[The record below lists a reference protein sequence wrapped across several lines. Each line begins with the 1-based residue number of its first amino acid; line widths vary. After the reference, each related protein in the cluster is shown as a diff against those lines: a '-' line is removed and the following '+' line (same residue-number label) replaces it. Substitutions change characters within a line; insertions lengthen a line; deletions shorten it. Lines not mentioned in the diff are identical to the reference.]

1 MFNKDNARSSHT
13 VQPPLA
19 WLKKAVLVA
28 SIAGFAGLIWYVAAQ
43 RDSLSTEMVEPEMV
57 RAPKV
62 AIKERPDAPG
72 GMEVPHQDKQVF
84 NLLDGGA
91 QAEPIAEPMNE
102 HPEAV
107 APKQAIEVA
116 PKAEVQVTEK
126 APKPVAPAPIKV
138 EKKPAPAAPA
148 PVKVEPKPATT
159 LAATASGWAVQ
170 LGSFRSEADAQ
181 NGIKII
187 QKKYGT
193 MLDGLKPYVQRA
205 DLSKGTFYRVMFVG
219 LENKT
224 AASNLCAAFKQRG
237 QGCLHV
243 NL

>member
-1 MFNKDNARSSHT
+1 MFNKDTSRTSYT

-43 RDSLSTEMVEPEMV
+43 RDSLSTEMVEPELV

-62 AIKERPDAPG
+62 AIKERPEAPG

-91 QAEPIAEPMNE
+91 QAEPVAEQ
-102 HPEAV
+102 PE
-107 APKQAIEVA
+107 EVA
-116 PKAEVQVTEK
+116 PQQPVGMAPNAEAQMAEK
-126 APKPVAPAPIKV
+126 TPEPVAPAPIKV
-138 EKKPAPAAPA
+138 ETKPAPT
-148 PVKVEPKPATT
+148 PVPQIEPKPATT
-159 LAATASGWAVQ
+159 LSAPATGWAVQ

-181 NGIKII
+181 KGIEII
-187 QKKYGT
+187 RKKYGT

-205 DLSKGTFYRVMFVG
+205 DLTKGTFYRVMFVG

>member
-1 MFNKDNARSSHT
+1 MFNKDNSRTTYT

-43 RDSLSTEMVEPEMV
+43 RDSLSTEMVEPEMI

-91 QAEPIAEPMNE
+91 QAEPIAEPA
-102 HPEAV
+102 PEAEQQAV
-107 APKQAIEVA
+107 AVA
-116 PKAEVQVTEK
+116 PKAEVAVTPTQ
-126 APKPVAPAPIKV
+126 APAPVVAPAPIKV
-138 EKKPAPAAPA
+138 EKKPEPAPVTPA

-159 LAATASGWAVQ
+159 VATTASGWAVQ
-170 LGSFRSEADAQ
+170 LGSFRSDADAQ

>member
-1 MFNKDNARSSHT
+1 MFKDNGRSSYT

-43 RDSLSTEMVEPEMV
+43 RDSLSTEVVEPELV
-57 RAPKV
+57 RAPQV

-91 QAEPIAEPMNE
+91 EAEPMADPAE
-102 HPEAV
+102 EVAPQQAAAV
-107 APKQAIEVA
+107 APTAAPEA
-116 PKAEVQVTEK
+116 PKAEGTPPAPITVETKPAPVAEK
-126 APKPVAPAPIKV
+126 APQPTAKPTTTVASSAK
-138 EKKPAPAAPA
+138 
-148 PVKVEPKPATT
+148 
-159 LAATASGWAVQ
+159 GWAVQ
-170 LGSFRSEADAQ
+170 LGSFRSESDAKK
-181 NGIKII
+181 GIDIMKS
-187 QKKYGT
+187 KYAG
-193 MLDGLKPYVQRA
+193 MLDGLTPYVQRA
-205 DLSKGTFYRVMFVG
+205 DLSKGTFFRVMFVG

-224 AASNLCAAFKQRG
+224 AASNLCTAFKQRG

>member
-1 MFNKDNARSSHT
+1 MFKENARSTYT

-43 RDSLSTEMVEPEMV
+43 RDTLSSENVEPELV
-57 RAPKV
+57 LAPKV
-62 AIKERPDAPG
+62 AIKERPESPG

-91 QAEPIAEPMNE
+91 QAEPIAPEEP
-102 HPEAV
+102 
-107 APKQAIEVA
+107 
-116 PKAEVQVTEK
+116 
-126 APKPVAPAPIKV
+126 KV
-138 EKKPAPAAPA
+138 EPKTVAAPA
-148 PVKVEPKPATT
+148 PVAEPVEAPAPVKAAIEPTPAPVQKAAPVAEPVKVAPKPAATT
-159 LAATASGWAVQ
+159 TATSAKGWAVQ
-170 LGSFRSEADAQ
+170 LGSFKSAEDAQ
-181 NGIKII
+181 KGIDII
-187 QKKYGT
+187 KKKYAG
-193 MLDGLKPYVQRA
+193 MLDGLTPYVQRA
-205 DLSKGTFYRVMFVG
+205 DLAKGTFYRVMFVG

>member
-1 MFNKDNARSSHT
+1 MFKDNTHSTYT

-28 SIAGFAGLIWYVAAQ
+28 SIAGFAGVIWYVAAQ
-43 RDSLSTEMVEPEMV
+43 RDSLSTEMVEPALV

-62 AIKERPDAPG
+62 AIKERPEVPG

-91 QAEPIAEPMNE
+91 VAEPIA
-102 HPEAV
+102 PEV
-107 APKQAIEVA
+107 I
-116 PKAEVQVTEK
+116 
-126 APKPVAPAPIKV
+126 KPTVVAPAPV
-138 EKKPAPAAPA
+138 PTPTETAPAPEPVPVVAAPAAPA
-148 PVKVEPKPATT
+148 PTVAKT
-159 LAATASGWAVQ
+159 ATAAPTAGGWAVQ
-170 LGSFRSEADAQ
+170 LGSFRSEDDAQ
-181 NGIKII
+181 KGISII
-187 QKKYGT
+187 QGKYKG

-205 DLSKGTFYRVMFVG
+205 DLAKGTFYRVLFVG

-243 NL
+243 KL